1 MFFRFCTGRMNQNG
15 GTRSVSQQD
24 AGPRGRLET
33 DKDFVATAWK
43 DGKVTLPSNCED
55 CQVKCKTMLGK
66 TLSELWCPLIRTSMK
81 DASWCP
87 QFEISTGIEL
97 FQNLW
102 HAYRHSCAVVKT
114 HLLAVGPERVTLNAV
129 SSCCFI
135 LLAKD
140 KNKCSTSVINVSSCQ
155 SLKWMLLLG
164 VKNNAGLQ
172 SFAWTHV

>member
-1 MFFRFCTGRMNQNG
+1 MCSFFILMFFRLCTGRMNQNG

-24 AGPRGRLET
+24 AGPRGKLET

-55 CQVKCKTMLGK
+55 CQVKCKTKLGK

-129 SSCCFI
+129 SSCWLRTKI
-135 LLAKD
+135 NAVQAWL
-140 KNKCSTSVINVSSCQ
+140 TSAVVSHWNECCYS
-155 SLKWMLLLG
+155 
-164 VKNNAGLQ
+164 V
-172 SFAWTHV
+172 